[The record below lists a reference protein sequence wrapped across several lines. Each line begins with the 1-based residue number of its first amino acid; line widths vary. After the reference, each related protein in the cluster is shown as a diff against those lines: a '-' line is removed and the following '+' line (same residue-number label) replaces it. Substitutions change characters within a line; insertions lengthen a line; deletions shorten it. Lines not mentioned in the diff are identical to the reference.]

1 VTGLNDAVRREG
13 LRWHACTAC
22 GRDWPFP
29 AGHHEQRDWRC
40 HACLEADVARELR
53 ALQERAAA
61 VGRLPHTDEYVL
73 LADVRRCLNL

>member
-13 LRWHACTAC
+13 VRWHACTAC

-53 ALQERAAA
+53 AAAGTAAYA
-61 VGRLPHTDEYVL
+61 VVAHIEEIHGEYG
-73 LADVRRCLNL
+73 